1 MNSSLFFNAKLLTKK
16 LINAIII
23 LNMVQLGGR
32 MNNSHTTKDAIIL
45 KIREIVARDGL
56 NALSIRGLANELN
69 LSVGIIYYYFP
80 SKDEL
85 IVEAIESV
93 WEDIFQISDEIQNLS
108 FSAYMSK
115 IFENIIS
122 GTKKYP
128 NFFTLHTI
136 MLQTDEK
143 SRAKSMM
150 HIYMNKLK
158 NKMREVLD
166 GDKTIKDSA
175 FTDSFTEDDFISFI
189 MSNIMSLI
197 LDPSYKKDF
206 FIKLIDKILY

>member
-69 LSVGIIYYYFP
+69 SSVGIIYYYFP

-166 GDKTIKDSA
+166 GDKTVKDSA
-175 FTDSFTEDDFISFI
+175 FTDGFTEDDFISFI

>member
-166 GDKTIKDSA
+166 GDKTVKDSA
-175 FTDSFTEDDFISFI
+175 FTDGFTEDDFISFI

>member
-1 MNSSLFFNAKLLTKK
+1 
-16 LINAIII
+16 
-23 LNMVQLGGR
+23 MVQLGGR

-56 NALSIRGLANELN
+56 NALSIRGLAKELDS
-69 LSVGIIYYYFP
+69 SVGIIYYYFP

-166 GDKTIKDSA
+166 GDKTVKDST

>member
-1 MNSSLFFNAKLLTKK
+1 
-16 LINAIII
+16 
-23 LNMVQLGGR
+23 MVQLGGR

-175 FTDSFTEDDFISFI
+175 FTDGFTEDDFISFI

>member
-1 MNSSLFFNAKLLTKK
+1 
-16 LINAIII
+16 
-23 LNMVQLGGR
+23 

-85 IVEAIESV
+85 IVEAIKSV
-93 WEDIFQISDEIQNLS
+93 WEDIFQADDREVSS
-108 FSAYMSK
+108 FSEFLKSLFDH
-115 IFENIIS
+115 IDS
-122 GTKKYP
+122 GVKKYP

-166 GDKTIKDSA
+166 GDKTVKDSA
-175 FTDSFTEDDFISFI
+175 FTDGFTEDDFISFI

>member
-56 NALSIRGLANELN
+56 NALSIRGLAKELDS
-69 LSVGIIYYYFP
+69 SVGIIYYYFP

-93 WEDIFQISDEIQNLS
+93 WEDIFQADDKEVLS
-108 FSAYMSK
+108 FSEFLKSLFDH
-115 IFENIIS
+115 IDS
-122 GTKKYP
+122 GVKKYP
-128 NFFTLHTI
+128 NFFTLHTL
-136 MLQTDEK
+136 MLQTNDKSKAKSSMQLYIARLK
-143 SRAKSMM
+143 SR
-150 HIYMNKLK
+150 LL
-158 NKMREVLD
+158 EVLYM
-166 GDKTIKDSA
+166 DKSLKEDA
-175 FTDSFTEDDFISFI
+175 FSDDFKAEGFI
-189 MSNIMSLI
+189 NLIVLNIMSLI
-197 LDPSYKKDF
+197 LDKNFDKDF
-206 FIKLIDKILY
+206 FIKAVEKLIY

>member
-85 IVEAIESV
+85 IVEAIKSV

-166 GDKTIKDSA
+166 GDKTVKDST

>member
-56 NALSIRGLANELN
+56 NALSIRGLAKELDS
-69 LSVGIIYYYFP
+69 SVGIIYYYFP

-108 FSAYMSK
+108 FLAYMSK

-158 NKMREVLD
+158 NKMKEVLD
-166 GDKTIKDSA
+166 GDKTVKDSA
-175 FTDSFTEDDFISFI
+175 FTDGFTEDDFISFI

>member
-1 MNSSLFFNAKLLTKK
+1 
-16 LINAIII
+16 
-23 LNMVQLGGR
+23 MVQLGGR

-158 NKMREVLD
+158 NKVREVLD
-166 GDKTIKDSA
+166 GDKTVKYSA

-197 LDPSYKKDF
+197 LDSSYKKDF

>member
-1 MNSSLFFNAKLLTKK
+1 MTKK
-16 LINAIII
+16 LINAIIV

-158 NKMREVLD
+158 NKVREVLD
-166 GDKTIKDSA
+166 GDKTVKYSA

-197 LDPSYKKDF
+197 LDSSYKKDF

>member
-1 MNSSLFFNAKLLTKK
+1 MLG
-16 LINAIII
+16 NAIII
-23 LNMVQLGGR
+23 LNIVQLGGQ
-32 MNNSHTTKDAIIL
+32 MNNSRTTKEAIL
-45 KIREIVARDGL
+45 VKIREIVARDGL
-56 NALSIRGLANELN
+56 NALNIRALAKELGC
-69 LSVGIIYYYFP
+69 SVGIIYYYFP

-93 WEDIFQISDEIQNLS
+93 WEDIFQVPDEIQNLP
-108 FSAYMSK
+108 FSAYMNK
-115 IFENIIS
+115 IFINIAAGI
-122 GTKKYP
+122 KKYP

-143 SRAKSMM
+143 SKAKSMM
-150 HIYMNKLK
+150 HIYMTELK
-158 NKMREVLD
+158 NKMKEVLD
-166 GDKTIKDSA
+166 SDKTVKKSA
-175 FTDSFTEDDFISFI
+175 FTEFFTEDDLISFI

>member
-1 MNSSLFFNAKLLTKK
+1 
-16 LINAIII
+16 
-23 LNMVQLGGR
+23 MVQLGGR

-45 KIREIVARDGL
+45 KIREIVSRDGL
-56 NALSIRGLANELN
+56 NALSIRGLAKELDS
-69 LSVGIIYYYFP
+69 SVGIIYYYFP

-166 GDKTIKDSA
+166 GDKTVKDSA

>member
-1 MNSSLFFNAKLLTKK
+1 
-16 LINAIII
+16 
-23 LNMVQLGGR
+23 MVQLGGR

-166 GDKTIKDSA
+166 GDKTVKDSA

-197 LDPSYKKDF
+197 LDSSYKKDF

>member
-1 MNSSLFFNAKLLTKK
+1 
-16 LINAIII
+16 
-23 LNMVQLGGR
+23 MVQLGGR

-56 NALSIRGLANELN
+56 NALSIRGLAKELDS
-69 LSVGIIYYYFP
+69 SVGIIYYYFP

-108 FSAYMSK
+108 FLAYMSK

-158 NKMREVLD
+158 NKMKEVLD
-166 GDKTIKDSA
+166 GDKTVKDSA
-175 FTDSFTEDDFISFI
+175 FTDGFTEDDFISFI

>member
-158 NKMREVLD
+158 NKMKEVLD
-166 GDKTIKDSA
+166 GDKTVKDSA
-175 FTDSFTEDDFISFI
+175 FIDSFTEDDFISFI

>member
-1 MNSSLFFNAKLLTKK
+1 
-16 LINAIII
+16 
-23 LNMVQLGGR
+23 MVQLGGR

-166 GDKTIKDSA
+166 GDKTVKDSA
-175 FTDSFTEDDFISFI
+175 FTNSFTEDDFISFI

>member
-166 GDKTIKDSA
+166 GDKTVKDSA

>member
-1 MNSSLFFNAKLLTKK
+1 
-16 LINAIII
+16 
-23 LNMVQLGGR
+23 MVQLGGR

-56 NALSIRGLANELN
+56 NALSIRGLAKELDS
-69 LSVGIIYYYFP
+69 SVGIIYYYFP

-166 GDKTIKDSA
+166 GDKTVKDST

-197 LDPSYKKDF
+197 LDLSYKKDF

>member
-85 IVEAIESV
+85 IVEAIKSV
-93 WEDIFQISDEIQNLS
+93 WEDIFQADDREVLS
-108 FSAYMSK
+108 FSEFLKSLFDY
-115 IFENIIS
+115 IDS
-122 GTKKYP
+122 GVKKYP
-128 NFFTLHTI
+128 NFFTLHTL
-136 MLQTDEK
+136 MLQTNDKSKAKSSMQLYIARLK
-143 SRAKSMM
+143 SR
-150 HIYMNKLK
+150 LL
-158 NKMREVLD
+158 EVLYM
-166 GDKTIKDSA
+166 DKSLKDDA
-175 FTDSFTEDDFISFI
+175 FSDDFKAEGFI
-189 MSNIMSLI
+189 NLIVLNIMSLI
-197 LDPSYKKDF
+197 LDKNFDKEF
-206 FIKLIDKILY
+206 FIKAVEKLIY

>member
-1 MNSSLFFNAKLLTKK
+1 
-16 LINAIII
+16 
-23 LNMVQLGGR
+23 MVQLGGR

-108 FSAYMSK
+108 FSVYMSK

-143 SRAKSMM
+143 SRANSMM

-166 GDKTIKDSA
+166 GDKTVKDSA
-175 FTDSFTEDDFISFI
+175 FTDGFTEDDFISFI

>member
-150 HIYMNKLK
+150 HIYMNKIK
-158 NKMREVLD
+158 KKMREVLD
-166 GDKTIKDSA
+166 GDKTVKDSA

>member
-1 MNSSLFFNAKLLTKK
+1 
-16 LINAIII
+16 
-23 LNMVQLGGR
+23 MVQLGGR

-56 NALSIRGLANELN
+56 NALSIRGLAKELDS
-69 LSVGIIYYYFP
+69 SVGIIYYYFP

-166 GDKTIKDSA
+166 GDKTVKDSA

>member
-1 MNSSLFFNAKLLTKK
+1 
-16 LINAIII
+16 
-23 LNMVQLGGR
+23 MVQLGGR

-166 GDKTIKDSA
+166 GDKTVKDSA

>member
-1 MNSSLFFNAKLLTKK
+1 MTKK

-23 LNMVQLGGR
+23 LNIVQLGGR

-108 FSAYMSK
+108 FSVYMSK

-143 SRAKSMM
+143 SRANSMM

-166 GDKTIKDSA
+166 GDKTVKDSA
-175 FTDSFTEDDFISFI
+175 FTDGFTEDDFISFI

>member
-32 MNNSHTTKDAIIL
+32 MNNSHTTKDAIL
-45 KIREIVARDGL
+45 AKIREIVARDGL
-56 NALSIRGLANELN
+56 NALSIRGLAKELDS
-69 LSVGIIYYYFP
+69 SVGIIYYYFP

-93 WEDIFQISDEIQNLS
+93 WEDIFQISDKIQNLS

-158 NKMREVLD
+158 NKMKEVLD
-166 GDKTIKDSA
+166 GDKTVKDSA
-175 FTDSFTEDDFISFI
+175 FTDSFTEDDFINFI

>member
-56 NALSIRGLANELN
+56 NALSIRGLAKELDS
-69 LSVGIIYYYFP
+69 SVGIIYYYFP

-166 GDKTIKDSA
+166 GDKTVKDSA

>member
-1 MNSSLFFNAKLLTKK
+1 
-16 LINAIII
+16 
-23 LNMVQLGGR
+23 

-56 NALSIRGLANELN
+56 NALSIRGLAKELDS
-69 LSVGIIYYYFP
+69 SVGIIYYYFP

-166 GDKTIKDSA
+166 GDKTVKDST

-197 LDPSYKKDF
+197 LDLSYKKDF